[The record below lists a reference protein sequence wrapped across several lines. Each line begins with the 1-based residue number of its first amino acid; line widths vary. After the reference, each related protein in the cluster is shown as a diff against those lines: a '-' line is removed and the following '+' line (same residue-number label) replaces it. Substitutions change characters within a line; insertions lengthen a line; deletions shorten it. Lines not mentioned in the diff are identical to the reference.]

1 MSNSNFTKNGNSS
14 QRLGGAIYIKQSVL
28 TIQNSSFSNNTAID
42 GGAIYFGCTSIT
54 NCNLTLTDL
63 AFTNNNAIRQGG
75 AIYYDYARPRIERI
89 EHLNNSAEYG
99 PEIASYPVKIKL
111 VNSTEDD
118 VYLRN
123 VGSGILYN
131 QILNFGLYDFDG
143 QIMVLDNSNQIFISA
158 IDTQVSSISG
168 TNVGLLKYGVA
179 NFDSLIFVSTPGSTN
194 ILYRATSKII
204 DTGKIQNVFGQSISD
219 NNIFVNFRYCKP
231 GEIVTS
237 SNHCQEC
244 SAGTYSLNWNSTQ

>member
-14 QRLGGAIYIKQSVL
+14 QRLGGAVYIKQSVL
-28 TIQNSSFSNNTAID
+28 TIQNSSFTNNTAID
-42 GGAIYFGCTSIT
+42 GGAIYFGCTSIA

-89 EHLNNSAEYG
+89 EYLNNSAEYG

-123 VGSGILYN
+123 VGSGIPYDQRL
-131 QILNFGLYDFDG
+131 QFGLYDFDG
-143 QIMVLDNSNQIFISA
+143 QIMILDNSDQIVILPE
-158 IDTQVSSISG
+158 DTQASSISG
-168 TNVGLLKYGVA
+168 TNLGLLSQGVA
-179 NFDSLIFVSTPGSTN
+179 SFDNLIFVSTPGSTD
-194 ILYRATSKII
+194 ILYRATSKVI
-204 DTGKIQNVFGQSISD
+204 DNDIVEIVFGQTISD
-219 NNIFVNFRYCKP
+219 NNINVDFRFCRP
-231 GEIVTS
+231 GEIITS
-237 SNHCQEC
+237 SNQCQEC